1 MPQGRSRSLETEA
14 AGLTVDISIAL
25 SFQMQV
31 TSEGFAQKV
40 LFAEDIS
47 RAKAQSAAAFSEVF
61 FAPLRLCA
69 GKILATDAP

>member
-1 MPQGRSRSLETEA
+1 
-14 AGLTVDISIAL
+14 
-25 SFQMQV
+25 MQV
-31 TSEGFAQKV
+31 TPECLAQKV